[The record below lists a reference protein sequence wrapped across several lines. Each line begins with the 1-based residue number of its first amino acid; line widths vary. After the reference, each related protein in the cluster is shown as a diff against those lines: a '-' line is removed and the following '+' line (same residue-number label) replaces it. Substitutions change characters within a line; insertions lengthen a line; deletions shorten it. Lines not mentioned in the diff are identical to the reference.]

1 MTWTDAS
8 RRLSLSLVAGSRMLP
23 PTTRAIDVR
32 VAATQER
39 RRIAFDGTPVDL
51 RL

>member
-1 MTWTDAS
+1 M
-8 RRLSLSLVAGSRMLP
+8 
-23 PTTRAIDVR
+23 TRAIDVR

-39 RRIAFDGTPVDL
+39 RRIAFAGKPVEL